1 MYLVAVAWLYV
12 VVLMALAEGTA
23 VNGSWLGAT
32 ITLALYGLF
41 PLAIA
46 LYLLNT
52 PARRAA
58 RRRADVLSA
67 GRIDPDGGG
76 HPAGDAVAAKREEP

>member
-12 VVLMALAEGTA
+12 VLLMALAEGTA
-23 VNGSWLGAT
+23 VNGSWLGAAV
-32 ITLALYGLF
+32 TLTLYGLV

-58 RRRADVLSA
+58 RRRAEGLATS
-67 GRIDPDGGG
+67 GLDPHRSG